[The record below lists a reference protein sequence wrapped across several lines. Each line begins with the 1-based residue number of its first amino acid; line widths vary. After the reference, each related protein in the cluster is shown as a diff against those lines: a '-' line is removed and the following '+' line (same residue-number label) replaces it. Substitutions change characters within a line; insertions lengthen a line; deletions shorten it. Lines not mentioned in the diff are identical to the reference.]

1 MMFKKF
7 FVKIFDPGY
16 KLSKKAKIMYVI
28 ENIIIVLAII
38 WAGPVWIL
46 MDEGQKSSPILIFI
60 ISLAVILSITFI
72 GYTVYKQIKKDQF

>member
-1 MMFKKF
+1 MLKKIF
-7 FVKIFDPGY
+7 IKIFDPGY
-16 KLSKKAKIMYVI
+16 KLSKKARILYVL

-46 MDEGQKSSPILIFI
+46 MDEGQKSTPLLVFI

-72 GYTVYKQIKKDQF
+72 GYTVYKQLKKYPF